1 MRPVHTITASEMR
14 GINRSA
20 VLEMIRR
27 EGAISRSVI
36 AGRLRVSIPTV
47 MRIVDDL
54 IADGLVRP
62 SGVKERSG
70 GRKRPLLEFNGA
82 GNLVVGVDLGGTDYY
97 GAVADLKGKIL
108 YEESLTSP
116 DASAEANY
124 IILVEFIRRLL
135 ERAEQTGLRVLG
147 VGVGVPGVADPDK
160 GIISIAPSLNW
171 NSFPL
176 FSRLSACLEMP
187 VVIENDVNLEALG
200 ELWFGSGL
208 QASNLVLLAAG
219 TGMGA
224 GVVINGEVYTGSHFM
239 AGEIGYLLPDRALLG
254 HAYGGFGALEQQVSA
269 SGIIRRAR
277 EKLASERQ
285 EAARQEVA
293 GQKDPQC
300 GLTADRVFQAARRG
314 EPWAVEVV
322 TETVDILAQVIGA
335 AQVFYDPEIILLGG
349 ILSQHADLLIAPILQ
364 RLEGALPI
372 VPNLQASMLG
382 YRAAVLGA
390 IVKLMRV
397 TADYYMVQKY
407 S

>member
-20 VLEMIRR
+20 VLEIIRR

-36 AGRLRVSIPTV
+36 AGRLQVSIPTV
-47 MRIVDDL
+47 MRIVEAL
-54 IADGLVRP
+54 IEDGLVRS

-70 GRKRPLLEFNGA
+70 GRRRPLLEFNGA
-82 GNLVVGVDLGGTDYY
+82 NNLVVGVDMGGAEYY

-108 YEESLTSP
+108 YEDQVAGP
-116 DASAEANY
+116 DGSAEANY
-124 IILVEFIRRLL
+124 TILVEFIRRLL
-135 ERAEQTGLRVLG
+135 DRANQTGLRVLG
-147 VGVGVPGVADPDK
+147 AGVGVPGAVDPDK

-171 NSFPL
+171 TNFPL
-176 FSRLSACLEMP
+176 FSRLRAALDLP

-208 QASNLVLLAAG
+208 QANNLVLLAAG

-254 HAYGGFGALEQQVSA
+254 RACSGFGALEQQISI
-269 SGIIRRAR
+269 SGIVRRAR
-277 EKLASERQ
+277 EKLEPAGQ
-285 EAARQEVA
+285 EAARLSFMEQQDLPGE
-293 GQKDPQC
+293 
-300 GLTADRVFQAARRG
+300 LTADRVFQAARRG
-314 EPWAVEVV
+314 EPWAAAVV
-322 TETVDILAQVIGA
+322 AETVDLLAQVVGA

-349 ILSQHADLLIAPILQ
+349 MLSRHADQLIAPVLQ

-372 VPNLQASMLG
+372 APNLQASTLG
-382 YRAAVLGA
+382 YRAAALGA